1 MSDWGGL
8 LEFCE
13 TDRQREIIELRR
25 QGLSVRQV
33 SERVGIAG
41 RNVQSA
47 CSRVRAAAARQ
58 GYSPEHDMHHTV
70 PDGYRVKGTS
80 TLYKDGEPTIQWVKS
95 DIDNERQMQLMREAI
110 EALTEEIKPEP
121 KVDKPKVKKSEL
133 CNMYV
138 ITDYHAGLLAWHE
151 ETGADW
157 DLQIAEDTLVKWFA
171 QAIEQSPQADVAVFA
186 QLGDFLHFDSL
197 EAVTPASRHILD
209 ADSRFQKLVRTTIR
223 VIRRVIRM
231 LLDKYP
237 SVHVK
242 WCDANHDPASSA
254 WMREFLVAL
263 YDNEPRIEVD
273 NTADTYYCF
282 EWGKTALFFHHG
294 HKRKVANVDSVFA
307 AKFREVFGR
316 TEHAYAHMGH
326 YHSIDV
332 KETNLMLVTQH
343 RTLAAPDAYASRGG
357 WMSGRE
363 AQVITYHKE
372 FGQVGSQTISYKMI
386 ERETVK

>member
-1 MSDWGGL
+1 MDWESYL
-8 LEFCE
+8 PFCQSE
-13 TDRQREIIELRR
+13 RQRELITLRA
-25 QGLSVRQV
+25 QGLTIEGA
-33 SERVGIAG
+33 SEAMGINK
-41 RNVQSA
+41 RNVVAMCQ
-47 CSRVRAAAARQ
+47 RVKVRAAKQ
-58 GYSPEHDMHHTV
+58 GYSPEHDMVHTV
-70 PDGYRVKGTS
+70 PDGFKVRGTS
-80 TLYKDGEPTIQWVKS
+80 TLYKDGDPVIQWVKS
-95 DIDNERQMQLMREAI
+95 DINQERQMELMREAI
-110 EALTEEIKPEP
+110 DALNEEIKPEP
-121 KVDKPKVKKSEL
+121 KVDVPKVKKSQL

-138 ITDYHAGLLAWHE
+138 ITDYHAGMLAWHE

-171 QAIEQSPQADVAVFA
+171 QAIKQAPEAEVGVFA

-209 ADSRFQKLVRTTIR
+209 ADTRFQKLVRTTIR
-223 VIRRVIRM
+223 VIRRVINM
-231 LLDKYP
+231 LLAKYP
-237 SVHVK
+237 KVHIK

-254 WMREFLVAL
+254 WMREFLTAL
-263 YDNEPRIEVD
+263 YDQEPRIEVD
-273 NTADTYYCF
+273 NSADTYYCF

-326 YHSIDV
+326 YHSVDV

-357 WMSGRE
+357 WLSGRD

-386 ERETVK
+386 C

>member
-1 MSDWGGL
+1 MAKWDEL
-8 LEFCE
+8 LKYKI
-13 TDRQREIIELRR
+13 TDRQREAIILRR
-25 QGLSVRQV
+25 DGMSVQKTAAALGIT
-33 SERVGIAG
+33 ERKAAELC
-41 RNVQSA
+41 Q
-47 CSRVRAAAARQ
+47 RATNAAARQ
-58 GYSPEHDMHHTV
+58 GYSPEHDMTHSV
-70 PDGYRVKGTS
+70 PDGFSVKGVS
-80 TLYKDGEPTIQWVKS
+80 TYYNEEGKPVGQWVKS
-95 DIDNERQMQLMREAI
+95 QADRERQMQMMLEAI
-110 EALTEEIKPEP
+110 EALNEEIKPE
-121 KVDKPKVKKSEL
+121 KKINKPKVKKSEL

-138 ITDYHAGLLAWHE
+138 ITDYHAGMLAWHE

-157 DLQIAEDTLVKWFA
+157 DLTLAEETLVKWFS
-171 QAIEQSPQADVAVFA
+171 QAIEQSPQADVAIFA

-197 EAVTPASRHILD
+197 EAVTPASKNILD
-209 ADSRFQKLVRTTIR
+209 ADTRFQKLVRTVIR
-223 VIRRVIRM
+223 VIRRVITM
-231 LLDKYP
+231 LLEKYP
-237 SVHVK
+237 RVHVK

-263 YDNEPRIEVD
+263 YDKEPRMEVD
-273 NTADTYYCF
+273 NSADTYYCF

-326 YHSIDV
+326 YHSVDV

-372 FGQVGSQTISYKMI
+372 YGQVCSQTISYKMI
-386 ERETVK
+386 C

>member
-1 MSDWGGL
+1 MNEWEGYFP
-8 LEFCE
+8 FC
-13 TDRQREIIELRR
+13 Q
-25 QGLSVRQV
+25 
-33 SERVGIAG
+33 SERQHQAVKLRAEGNTVDKAAEIMGINK
-41 RNVQSA
+41 RNLLA
-47 CSRVRAAAARQ
+47 MCARVKAMAAKQ
-58 GYSPEHDMHHTV
+58 GYSPEHDMVHTV
-70 PDGYRVKGTS
+70 PDGFKVKGTS
-80 TLYKDGEPTIQWVKS
+80 TLYKDGDPVIQWVKS
-95 DIDNERQMQLMREAI
+95 DINQERQMELMREAI
-110 EALTEEIKPEP
+110 DALNEEIKPEP
-121 KVDKPKVKKSEL
+121 KVDAPKVKKSQL

-138 ITDYHAGLLAWHE
+138 ITDYHAGMLAWHE

-157 DLQIAEDTLVKWFA
+157 DLQIAEDTLVNWFA
-171 QAIEQSPQADVAVFA
+171 QAIKQAPEADVGIFA

-209 ADSRFQKLVRTTIR
+209 ADTRFQKLVRTTIR
-223 VIRRVIRM
+223 VIRRVIKM
-231 LLDKYP
+231 LLKKYP
-237 SVHVK
+237 KVHIK

-254 WMREFLVAL
+254 WMREFLTAL
-263 YDNEPRIEVD
+263 YDQEPRIEVD
-273 NTADTYYCF
+273 STADTYYCF

-326 YHSIDV
+326 YHSVDV

-372 FGQVGSQTISYKMI
+372 FGQVASQTISYKMI
-386 ERETVK
+386 C

>member
-1 MSDWGGL
+1 MADWEKL

-13 TDRQREIIELRR
+13 TDRQRLVVGLRR
-25 QGLSVRQV
+25 DGLSAH
-33 SERVGIAG
+33 EVGKRIG
-41 RNVQSA
+41 INERNVMA
-47 CSRVRAAAARQ
+47 MCKRLKDKAAKQ
-58 GYSPEHDMHHTV
+58 GHSPEHDMVHTV
-70 PDGYRVKGTS
+70 PDGYKVKGTS
-80 TLYKDGEPTIQWVKS
+80 TLYKDGQPVIQWVKS

-110 EALTEEIKPEP
+110 SALNEDIKPEP
-121 KVDKPKVKKSEL
+121 KITKPKVKKSQL

-138 ITDYHAGLLAWHE
+138 ITDYHAGMLAWHE

-209 ADSRFQKLVRTTIR
+209 ADTRFQKLVRTTIR

-231 LLDKYP
+231 LLEKYP
-237 SVHVK
+237 KVHVK

-254 WMREFLVAL
+254 WMREFLMAL
-263 YDNEPRIEVD
+263 YDNEPRIYID
-273 NTADTYYCF
+273 NSADTYYCF

-326 YHSIDV
+326 YHSIDI
-332 KETNLMLVTQH
+332 KETNLMIVNQH

-372 FGQVGSQTISYKMI
+372 FGQVGSQTISYRMI
-386 ERETVK
+386 A

>member
-1 MSDWGGL
+1 MKDWESL
-8 LEFCE
+8 LRFCE
-13 TDRQREIIELRR
+13 TESQKDIIGLRSH
-25 QGLSVRQV
+25 GLTAKQVAQEVGMTERSVHRACK
-33 SERVGIAG
+33 RVI
-41 RNVQSA
+41 N
-47 CSRVRAAAARQ
+47 RAAKH
-58 GYSPEHDMHHTV
+58 GHSPEHDMVHTV
-70 PDGYRVKGTS
+70 PDGYKVKGTS
-80 TLYKDGEPTIQWVKS
+80 TLYKDGEPVIQWVKS
-95 DIDNERQMQLMREAI
+95 DIDNQRQLELMREAI
-110 EALTEEIKPEP
+110 QALNEEIKPEP
-121 KVDKPKVKKSEL
+121 KIDKPKVKKSEL
-133 CNMYV
+133 ANLYV
-138 ITDYHAGLLAWHE
+138 ITDYHAGMLAWHE

-171 QAIEQSPQADVAVFA
+171 QAIEQSPQADVAVFS

-209 ADSRFQKLVRTTIR
+209 ADTRFQKLVRTVIR
-223 VIRRVIRM
+223 VIRRVVRM
-231 LLDKYP
+231 LLEKYP
-237 SVHVK
+237 KVHIK

-254 WMREFLVAL
+254 WMREFLMAL
-263 YDNEPRIEVD
+263 YDKEPRIEVD
-273 NTADTYYCF
+273 NSADTYYCF

-294 HKRKVANVDSVFA
+294 HKRKVANVDTVFA

-326 YHSIDV
+326 YHSIDI

-372 FGQVGSQTISYKMI
+372 YGQVGSQTISYKMI
-386 ERETVK
+386 C

>member
-1 MSDWGGL
+1 MNKWESL
-8 LEFCE
+8 IEFCS
-13 TDRQREIIELRR
+13 TDHQRSIVTLRS
-25 QGLSVRQV
+25 QGLTAREVG
-33 SERVGIAG
+33 EEVGITE
-41 RNVQSA
+41 R
-47 CSRVRAAAARQ
+47 RVLSTCRRVKDNAAKQ
-58 GYSPEHDMHHTV
+58 GYSPDHDMVHTV
-70 PDGYRVKGTS
+70 PNGYKVKGTS
-80 TLYKDGEPTIQWVKS
+80 TLYKDGEPVIQWVKS
-95 DIDNERQMQLMREAI
+95 DIDNQRQLELMREAI
-110 EALTEEIKPEP
+110 EAFNEEIKPEP
-121 KVDKPKVKKSEL
+121 LTKKPEPKKSEL
-133 CNMYV
+133 ANLYV
-138 ITDYHAGLLAWHE
+138 ITDYHAGMLAWHE

-171 QAIEQSPQADVAVFA
+171 QAIKQSPQADVAVFA

-209 ADSRFQKLVRTTIR
+209 ADTRFQKLVRTVIR
-223 VIRRVIRM
+223 VIRRVVRM
-231 LLDKYP
+231 LLEKYP
-237 SVHVK
+237 SVHIK

-254 WMREFLVAL
+254 WMREFLMAL
-263 YDNEPRIEVD
+263 YDKEPRIEVD
-273 NTADTYYCF
+273 NSADTYYCF

-294 HKRKVANVDSVFA
+294 HKRKVANVDTVFA

-326 YHSIDV
+326 YHSIDI

-372 FGQVGSQTISYKMI
+372 YGQVGSQTISYKMI
-386 ERETVK
+386 C

>member
-1 MSDWGGL
+1 MNTYYEGL
-8 LEFCE
+8 KPYCN
-13 TDRQREIIELRR
+13 TDRQLEIISMRASGMTTQEVSKALNVTERTIQR
-25 QGLSVRQV
+25 SVRLV
-33 SERVGIAG
+33 SD
-41 RNVQSA
+41 SA
-47 CSRVRAAAARQ
+47 RIR
-58 GYSPEHDMHHTV
+58 GYAPEYDMTHAV
-70 PDGYRVKGTS
+70 PDHYYVRGVSSY
-80 TLYKDGEPTIQWVKS
+80 YNKDGELSGQWVKS
-95 DIDNERQMQLMREAI
+95 DINQERRLELMREAI
-110 EALTEEIKPEP
+110 DALNSEIKPEP
-121 KVDKPKVKKSEL
+121 KISAPKVKKSQL

-138 ITDYHAGLLAWHE
+138 ITDYHAGMLAWHE
-151 ETGADW
+151 ETCADW

-171 QAIEQSPQADVAVFA
+171 QAIKQAPEADVGVFA

-209 ADSRFQKLVRTTIR
+209 ADTRFQKLVRTTIR

-231 LLDKYP
+231 LLEKYP
-237 SVHVK
+237 KVHIK

-254 WMREFLVAL
+254 WMREFLTAL
-263 YDNEPRIEVD
+263 YDQEPRIEVD
-273 NTADTYYCF
+273 NSADTYYCF

-326 YHSIDV
+326 YHSVDV

-357 WMSGRE
+357 WLSGRD

-386 ERETVK
+386 C

>member
-1 MSDWGGL
+1 MDWESYL
-8 LEFCE
+8 PFCE
-13 TDRQREIIELRR
+13 SDRQREVVTARAQGVTVENLAKTLNVNRR
-25 QGLSVRQV
+25 NILMMCQRIKS
-33 SERVGIAG
+33 
-41 RNVQSA
+41 
-47 CSRVRAAAARQ
+47 RAAKQ
-58 GYSPEHDMHHTV
+58 GYSPEHDMVHTV
-70 PDGYRVKGTS
+70 PDGFKVRGTS
-80 TLYKDGEPTIQWVKS
+80 TLYKDGDPVIQWVKS
-95 DIDNERQMQLMREAI
+95 DINQERQMELMREAI
-110 EALTEEIKPEP
+110 DALNEEIRPEP
-121 KVDKPKVKKSEL
+121 KVDAPKVKKSQL

-138 ITDYHAGLLAWHE
+138 ITDYHAGMLAWHE

-157 DLQIAEDTLVKWFA
+157 DLQIAEDTLVNWFA
-171 QAIEQSPQADVAVFA
+171 QAIKLSPDADVGVFA

-209 ADSRFQKLVRTTIR
+209 ADTRFQKLVRTTIR
-223 VIRRVIRM
+223 VIRRVIKM
-231 LLDKYP
+231 LLEKYP
-237 SVHVK
+237 KVHIK

-254 WMREFLVAL
+254 WMREFLTAL
-263 YDNEPRIEVD
+263 YDQEPRIEVD

-326 YHSIDV
+326 YHSVDV

-357 WMSGRE
+357 WISGRE

-372 FGQVGSQTISYKMI
+372 FGQVASQTISYKMI
-386 ERETVK
+386 C

>member
-1 MSDWGGL
+1 MDWESYL
-8 LEFCE
+8 PFC
-13 TDRQREIIELRR
+13 Q
-25 QGLSVRQV
+25 
-33 SERVGIAG
+33 SERQHQVVKLRAEGNTVDKAAEIMGINK
-41 RNVQSA
+41 RNLQA
-47 CSRVRAAAARQ
+47 MCARVKAIAAKQ
-58 GYSPEHDMHHTV
+58 GYAPEHDMVHTV
-70 PDGYRVKGTS
+70 PDGFKVRGTS
-80 TLYKDGEPTIQWVKS
+80 TLYKEGEPVIQWVKS
-95 DIDNERQMQLMREAI
+95 DINQERQMELMREAI
-110 EALTEEIKPEP
+110 DALNEEIKPEP
-121 KVDKPKVKKSEL
+121 KVDAPKVKKSQL

-138 ITDYHAGLLAWHE
+138 ITDYHAGMLAWHE

-157 DLQIAEDTLVKWFA
+157 DLQIAEDTLVNWFA
-171 QAIEQSPQADVAVFA
+171 QAIKQAPEADVGIFA

-209 ADSRFQKLVRTTIR
+209 ADTRFQKLVRTTIR
-223 VIRRVIRM
+223 VIRRVIKM
-231 LLDKYP
+231 LLKKYP
-237 SVHVK
+237 KVHIK

-254 WMREFLVAL
+254 WMREFLTAL
-263 YDNEPRIEVD
+263 YDQEPRIEVD

-326 YHSIDV
+326 YHSVDV

-372 FGQVGSQTISYKMI
+372 FGQVASQTISYKMI
-386 ERETVK
+386 C

>member
-1 MSDWGGL
+1 MTDWGGL
-8 LEFCE
+8 LKYCE
-13 TDRQREIIELRR
+13 TDKQRLVVSLRQK
-25 QGLSVRQV
+25 GLSAREVGEQV
-33 SERVGIAG
+33 GVAERNIMGMCK
-41 RNVQSA
+41 RLKD
-47 CSRVRAAAARQ
+47 RAAKQ
-58 GYSPEHDMHHTV
+58 GYSPEHDMVHTV

-80 TLYKDGEPTIQWVKS
+80 TLYKDGEPALQWVKS

-110 EALTEEIKPEP
+110 EALNEEIKPEP
-121 KVDKPKVKKSEL
+121 KVKGPKVKKTDL
-133 CNMYV
+133 CNLYV
-138 ITDYHAGLLAWHE
+138 ITDYHAGMLAWHE

-157 DLQIAEDTLVKWFA
+157 DLQIAEDILVKWFA

-209 ADSRFQKLVRTTIR
+209 ADTRFQKLVRTTIR

-231 LLDKYP
+231 LLEKYP
-237 SVHVK
+237 KVHVK

-254 WMREFLVAL
+254 WMREFLMAL
-263 YDNEPRIEVD
+263 YDNEPRIDID
-273 NTADTYYCF
+273 NSADTYYCF

-326 YHSIDV
+326 YHSIDI
-332 KETNLMLVTQH
+332 KETNLMIVNQH

-372 FGQVGSQTISYKMI
+372 FGQVGTQTISYRMI
-386 ERETVK
+386 A

>member
-1 MSDWGGL
+1 MNDW
-8 LEFCE
+8 LEYLPFCE
-13 TDRQREIIELRR
+13 SDRQREIVTLRA
-25 QGLSVRQV
+25 QGVT
-33 SERVGIAG
+33 
-41 RNVQSA
+41 VQSLSETLGVHKRNILMM
-47 CSRVRAAAARQ
+47 CQRIKNRAARQ
-58 GYSPEHDMHHTV
+58 GFSPEHDMVHTV
-70 PDGYRVKGTS
+70 PDGFKVKGTS
-80 TLYKDGEPTIQWVKS
+80 TLYKDGDPVIQWVKS
-95 DIDNERQMQLMREAI
+95 DINQERQMELMREAI
-110 EALTEEIKPEP
+110 EALNEEIKPEP
-121 KVDKPKVKKSEL
+121 KVDAPKVKKSQL

-138 ITDYHAGLLAWHE
+138 ITDYHAGMLAWHE

-157 DLQIAEDTLVKWFA
+157 DLQIAEDTLVNWFA
-171 QAIEQSPQADVAVFA
+171 QAIKLSPEADVGVFA

-209 ADSRFQKLVRTTIR
+209 ADTRFQKLVRTTIR

-231 LLDKYP
+231 LLEKYP
-237 SVHVK
+237 KVHIK

-254 WMREFLVAL
+254 WMREFLTAL
-263 YDNEPRIEVD
+263 YDQEPRIEVD
-273 NTADTYYCF
+273 NSADTYYCF

-326 YHSIDV
+326 YHSVDV

-357 WMSGRE
+357 WLSGRD

-372 FGQVGSQTISYKMI
+372 YGQVGSQTISYKMI
-386 ERETVK
+386 C

>member
-1 MSDWGGL
+1 MTDWGGL
-8 LEFCE
+8 LRFCE
-13 TDRQREIIELRR
+13 TDRQRLVVGLRR
-25 QGLSVRQV
+25 DGLTAKEVAQQV
-33 SERVGIAG
+33 GVAE
-41 RNVQSA
+41 RNVMGM
-47 CSRVRAAAARQ
+47 CKRLRDKAAKQ
-58 GYSPEHDMHHTV
+58 GYSPEHDMVHTV

-80 TLYKDGEPTIQWVKS
+80 TLYKDGEPALQWVKS

-110 EALTEEIKPEP
+110 EALNEEIKPES
-121 KVDKPKVKKSEL
+121 KIAKPKVKKSDL

-138 ITDYHAGLLAWHE
+138 ITDYHAGMLAWNE

-209 ADSRFQKLVRTTIR
+209 ADTRFQKLVRTTIR

-231 LLDKYP
+231 LLEKYP
-237 SVHVK
+237 KVHVK

-254 WMREFLVAL
+254 WMREFLMAL
-263 YDNEPRIEVD
+263 YDNEPRIEID
-273 NTADTYYCF
+273 NSADTYYCF

-326 YHSIDV
+326 YHSIDI
-332 KETNLMLVTQH
+332 KETNLMIVNQH

-372 FGQVGSQTISYKMI
+372 YGQVGSQTISYKMI
-386 ERETVK
+386 ERDK

>member
-1 MSDWGGL
+1 MADWGGL
-8 LEFCE
+8 LNFCE
-13 TDRQREIIELRR
+13 SERQRQVVELRR
-25 QGLSVRQV
+25 DGLTVKEV
-33 SERVGIAG
+33 ALKIGIAE
-41 RNVQSA
+41 RNVQQA
-47 CSRVRAAAARQ
+47 CKRVKNNAARQ

-80 TLYKDGEPTIQWVKS
+80 TLYKDGEPALQWVKS

-110 EALTEEIKPEP
+110 EALNEEIKPEQ

-138 ITDYHAGLLAWHE
+138 ITDYHAGMLAWHE

-209 ADSRFQKLVRTTIR
+209 ADTRFQKLVRTTIR

-231 LLDKYP
+231 LLEKYP
-237 SVHVK
+237 KVHVK

-263 YDNEPRIEVD
+263 YDNEPRIEID
-273 NTADTYYCF
+273 NSADTYYCF

-326 YHSIDV
+326 YHSIDI
-332 KETNLMLVTQH
+332 KETNLMLVSQH

-372 FGQVGSQTISYKMI
+372 YGQVGSHTISYKMI
-386 ERETVK
+386 C

>member
-8 LEFCE
+8 LRFCE
-13 TDRQREIIELRR
+13 TENQKKIVELRAK
-25 QGLSVRQV
+25 GLTVREV
-33 SERVGIAG
+33 SLEVGIAE
-41 RNVQSA
+41 RNVQHA
-47 CSRVRAAAARQ
+47 CKRLKDKAAKY
-58 GYSPEHDMHHTV
+58 GYAPEHDMVHTV

-133 CNMYV
+133 CNTYI
-138 ITDYHAGLLAWHE
+138 ITDYHAGMLAWHE

-171 QAIEQSPQADVAVFA
+171 QGIEQSPQADVAVFA

-209 ADSRFQKLVRTTIR
+209 AATRFQKLVRTTIK

-231 LLDKYP
+231 LLEKYP
-237 SVHVK
+237 KVHIK

-263 YDNEPRIEVD
+263 YDEEPRIEID
-273 NTADTYYCF
+273 NSADTYYCF

-326 YHSIDV
+326 YHSIDI
-332 KETNLMLVTQH
+332 KETNLMIVNQH

-372 FGQVGSQTISYKMI
+372 FGQVGSNTISYKMI
-386 ERETVK
+386 EGRR

>member
-8 LEFCE
+8 LKFCE
-13 TDRQREIIELRR
+13 TDRQRLVVSLR
-25 QGLSVRQV
+25 QKGLSAR
-33 SERVGIAG
+33 EVGEQIGVAE
-41 RNVQSA
+41 RNVMGM
-47 CSRVRAAAARQ
+47 CKRLRDKAAKQ
-58 GYSPEHDMHHTV
+58 GYSPEHDMIHTV
-70 PDGYRVKGTS
+70 PDGYNVKGTS
-80 TLYKDGEPTIQWVKS
+80 TLYKDGAPVIQWVKS
-95 DIDNERQMQLMREAI
+95 DADRQRQLELMREAI
-110 EALTEEIKPEP
+110 DALNEEIKPES
-121 KVDKPKVKKSEL
+121 KIAKPKVKKSDL

-138 ITDYHAGLLAWHE
+138 ITDYHAGMLAWHE

-157 DLQIAEDTLVKWFA
+157 DLKIAEDTLVKWFA

-231 LLDKYP
+231 LLGKYP
-237 SVHVK
+237 KVHIK

-263 YDNEPRIEVD
+263 YDNEPRIEID
-273 NTADTYYCF
+273 NSADTYYCF

-307 AKFREVFGR
+307 AKFRDVFGR
-316 TEHAYAHMGH
+316 TEYAYAHMGH
-326 YHSIDV
+326 YHSIDI
-332 KETNLMLVTQH
+332 KETNLMIVNQH

-372 FGQVGSQTISYKMI
+372 FGQVGSQTISYRMI
-386 ERETVK
+386 A